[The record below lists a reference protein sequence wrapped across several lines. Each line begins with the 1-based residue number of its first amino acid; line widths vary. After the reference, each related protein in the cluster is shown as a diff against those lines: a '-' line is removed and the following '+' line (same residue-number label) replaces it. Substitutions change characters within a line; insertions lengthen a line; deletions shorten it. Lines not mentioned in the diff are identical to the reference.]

1 MNLIEVAQTMSAL
14 GAIGMILIGTSWL
27 KVYMKSRL
35 R

>member
-1 MNLIEVAQTMSAL
+1 MNVMEIVQTMSAL

-27 KVYMKSRL
+27 KMYMKSKL